1 MYIRLEP
8 LSWRGETHMAA
19 GRTKTSSASV
29 EKLAALSKSQG
40 MIEFDTTGKIL
51 DANDNFLKVVG
62 YARAEVIGKHH
73 SMFLSDAQKT
83 APAYASFWSSLS
95 AGHDQSGEFQR
106 FGKNGKEIWL
116 SASYM
121 PVLKGKNSTVLSVI
135 KVATDITETKQKLAT
150 FEGQIAAINRSQAVI
165 HFDLNGNILSA
176 NENFCEALGYKES
189 EIKGKHHSMFVTEAD
204 KGPAYKKFWAE
215 LGEGKFQAAEY
226 LRIGKAG
233 REVYIQASYNP
244 VFDANGKPVGV
255 VKFATDVSARVAE
268 RKRRAAVAREIDMDL
283 SSIQAAVAQVVGQA
297 NQSANAS
304 RETSTNVE
312 NVATGS
318 SQLADS
324 VQEISQQVGRA
335 GNISNEAVV
344 KTRNASQFM
353 DTLSRSAEQI
363 TSVVKLISDIAAQTN
378 LLALNATIEAA
389 RAGDAGKGF
398 AVVASEVKALA
409 NQSAKATE
417 DIGKQIADVQKA
429 TSGAIEAIGLVEQV
443 IEEVNTIS
451 LAISGS
457 VEEQTTVTRDIS
469 QNMMSANHAVLSITD
484 GFEEIA
490 SATQLIKSSADKL
503 KDLSSSLAA

>member
-1 MYIRLEP
+1 MNFLQNAKIVAP
-8 LSWRGETHMAA
+8 AD
-19 GRTKTSSASV
+19 
-29 EKLAALSKSQG
+29 KLAALSAAQG
-40 MIEFDTTGKIL
+40 IIEFNTRGIIL
-51 DANDNFLKVVG
+51 DANENFLKLVG
-62 YARAEVIGKHH
+62 YSRVEVVGKHH
-73 SMFLSDAQKT
+73 SMFLSEAQKSSHS
-83 APAYASFWSSLS
+83 YADFWSSLD
-95 AGHDQSGEFQR
+95 AGRDQSGEFQR

-121 PVLKGKNSTVLSVI
+121 PVRRGNKGIVLSVV
-135 KVATDITETKQKLAT
+135 KVATDITATVQKLAT

-165 HFDLNGNILSA
+165 HFDLDGTIVSA
-176 NENFCEALGYKES
+176 NQNFCEAMGYSEA

-204 KGPAYKKFWAE
+204 KGPEYKKFWAE
-215 LGEGKFQAAEY
+215 LGEGNFQSAEY
-226 LRIGKAG
+226 KRIGKGG

-255 VKFATDVSARVAE
+255 VKFATDVTARVVE
-268 RKRRAAVAREIDMDL
+268 RRRRAGVANEIDIDL
-283 SSIQAAVAQVVGQA
+283 TSIQAAVAQVVGLA
-297 NQSANAS
+297 NESAAAS
-304 RETSTNVE
+304 RKTSTNVE
-312 NVATGS
+312 NVAAGS

-324 VQEISQQVGRA
+324 VQEISQQVVRA
-335 GNISNEAVV
+335 GGISSEAVA

-353 DTLSRSAEQI
+353 ETLSRSAGQI

-409 NQSAKATE
+409 TQSAKATE

-443 IEEVNTIS
+443 IEEVNSIS

-457 VEEQTTVTRDIS
+457 VEEQTAVTRDIS
-469 QNMMSANHAVLSITD
+469 ANMHSANSAVMGITD
-484 GFEEIA
+484 GFDQIA
-490 SATQLIKSSADKL
+490 SATELIKTSADKL
-503 KDLSSSLAA
+503 KNLSTSLAA

>member
-1 MYIRLEP
+1 
-8 LSWRGETHMAA
+8 
-19 GRTKTSSASV
+19 
-29 EKLAALSKSQG
+29 
-40 MIEFDTTGKIL
+40 
-51 DANDNFLKVVG
+51 
-62 YARAEVIGKHH
+62 
-73 SMFLSDAQKT
+73 
-83 APAYASFWSSLS
+83 
-95 AGHDQSGEFQR
+95 
-106 FGKNGKEIWL
+106 
-116 SASYM
+116 
-121 PVLKGKNSTVLSVI
+121 
-135 KVATDITETKQKLAT
+135 
-150 FEGQIAAINRSQAVI
+150 
-165 HFDLNGNILSA
+165 
-176 NENFCEALGYKES
+176 
-189 EIKGKHHSMFVTEAD
+189 
-204 KGPAYKKFWAE
+204 
-215 LGEGKFQAAEY
+215 
-226 LRIGKAG
+226 
-233 REVYIQASYNP
+233 
-244 VFDANGKPVGV
+244 
-255 VKFATDVSARVAE
+255 
-268 RKRRAAVAREIDMDL
+268 
-283 SSIQAAVAQVVGQA
+283 
-297 NQSANAS
+297 
-304 RETSTNVE
+304 
-312 NVATGS
+312 
-318 SQLADS
+318 
-324 VQEISQQVGRA
+324 
-335 GNISNEAVV
+335 
-344 KTRNASQFM
+344 M